1 MVVVE
6 ALATGCP
13 AMVSEQTG
21 AKQAVT
27 PGESGWILP
36 PEDVDAWVEQ
46 MSWCMNHREDVER
59 MATKARKDA
68 QPYSWE
74 RYRERVAHHLTDLLT
89 DSPVS
94 P

>member
-13 AMVSEQTG
+13 AMVSQQTG

-27 PGESGWILP
+27 QGESGWILP
-36 PEDVDAWVEQ
+36 AEDIDAWVEQ
-46 MSWCMNHREDVER
+46 MSWCVEHPEEVGALALKAHR
-59 MATKARKDA
+59 DA

-74 RYRERVAHHLTDLLT
+74 RYRKRVAAHLTALIT
-89 DSPVS
+89 DSPAS
-94 P
+94 S